1 MCVQVCHHHHCVHVC
16 VQVGHHHCMCVQVRG
31 LLGVSSPSTIVLVIE
46 LLGWNSPRDQAQAVK
61 SAQCF
66 MGGAILPA
74 LLSYKASS
82 NTWQFFAFKALYS
95 DGCHSTEMLIFPLS
109 CYSELT

>member
-16 VQVGHHHCMCVQVRG
+16 VQVGHHHRVPVCVYRCVQVRG
-31 LLGVSSPSTIVLVIE
+31 LLGVSSHSTIVLVIE
-46 LLGWNSPRDQAQAVK
+46 LLGWNSPRDQAQAVE

-74 LLSYKASS
+74 LLSY
-82 NTWQFFAFKALYS
+82 
-95 DGCHSTEMLIFPLS
+95 
-109 CYSELT
+109 